1 MSIRLRI
8 FDRNNSVLQI
18 HLRRC
23 KQQVAPNARFL
34 PETKLFPL
42 RSSIAL
48 TRSQVDVKRK
58 YEKSEL
64 RQE

>member
-1 MSIRLRI
+1 MPIRLGI

-23 KQQVAPNARFL
+23 KKQVAPNARFL

>member
-1 MSIRLRI
+1 MSIRLGI
-8 FDRNNSVLQI
+8 FDRGDTVLQI
-18 HLRRC
+18 HLREC
-23 KQQVAPNARFL
+23 EQQVVPNARFL
-34 PETKLFPL
+34 PQTKLFPL

-48 TRSQVDVKRK
+48 TRSQVGVKRK